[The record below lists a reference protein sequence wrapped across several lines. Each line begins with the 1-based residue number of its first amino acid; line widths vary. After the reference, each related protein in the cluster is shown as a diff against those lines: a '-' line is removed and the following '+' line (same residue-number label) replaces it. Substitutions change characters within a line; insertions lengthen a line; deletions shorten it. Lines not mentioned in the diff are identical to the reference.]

1 MNKQI
6 NKQGKKIEVNSK
18 YKNGNKIF
26 EQVNKEK
33 NKINK
38 ENINLKNN
46 EINFYSNINY
56 IPQIDSKYRKQLD
69 DRMDMLMEK
78 IDQNIN
84 NNNYNNQI
92 NMIIHNSKI
101 NYINNYN
108 NNPIP
113 ENMENEENE
122 VDNVEHINE
131 EKDEDEL
138 NQQLETKMEDNSEKK
153 NTQENIKRESE
164 IINKLLKRNKFLEN
178 EVDYLKFRLNKVE
191 NQKNFVQNII
201 KNDTYIKRH
210 LFDIFIVD
218 YFKKIALNWKNVSN
232 ELIDELIT
240 DEIHEL
246 TKVKL
251 KLRHINRS
259 EEGKE
264 QKLNEKKELTS
275 IDMKE
280 YELFNENLK
289 GIKQTI
295 KSVKESERNLCKK
308 YKIKLK

>member
-1 MNKQI
+1 MNKQF
-6 NKQGKKIEVNSK
+6 NKQGKIIEVNSK
-18 YKNGNKIF
+18 NKNGNKIF